1 MSGEAPNKG
10 GRPTKYTSA
19 IADEICERIA
29 NGETLRAIEALSHM
43 PTKTTILKWRLD
55 DHSGFSDRYARARE
69 SSAHTMENRAL
80 DYCDRLESA
89 KSLTE
94 VQGLKESAQIL
105 RWAAGLRAPKTHGDL
120 QKHEHSGSGGAP
132 LTVTIN
138 RPEGTE

>member
-1 MSGEAPNKG
+1 
-10 GRPTKYTSA
+10 
-19 IADEICERIA
+19 
-29 NGETLRAIEALSHM
+29 M

-55 DHSGFSDRYARARE
+55 DKSGFSVQYARARE

-80 DYCDRLESA
+80 DYCERLEMAS
-89 KSLTE
+89 SMTE

-120 QKHEHSGSGGAP
+120 QKLEHSGSGGAP

-138 RPEGTE
+138 RPKGAE